1 MQIPITPKKPFAP
14 LNRLARQRI
23 WRSLRTGLPDLPLAL
38 VALWLLTCLLLPLF
52 LNA

>member
-1 MQIPITPKKPFAP
+1 MQFPITSKKPFAP
-14 LNRLARQRI
+14 LNRRARQHL

-52 LNA
+52 LTA